1 MLARPS
7 LTEEGIKGVIRL
19 ADSLI
24 TWHLPIW
31 LNAMLETVKLPAG
44 IAHLAAGL
52 TDMDGDDLAHGDQQ
66 RSAYRFSR

>member
-7 LTEEGIKGVIRL
+7 LTEEGIKGVICL

-31 LNAMLETVKLPAG
+31 LDAMLKTVQLPAG

-52 TDMDGDDLAHGDQQ
+52 ADMNGDDLAHGDQQ
-66 RSAYRFSR
+66 RSTSRYSR